1 MNEILFF
8 ASLIAVFAAVV
19 MVAKVLGKEGI
30 FAWIAVATILANI
43 LVPKQ
48 ITLFGLNV
56 TMGNI
61 MFAST
66 YLCTDVL
73 SEIYSMKESKKAVHI
88 GLLCAL
94 LYVAVSQITILFS
107 PSELDIISGSMENLF
122 AMSARVTLASVTMF
136 YFANLADVYL
146 FEALRKKYP
155 NALWLRNNVSTIVCN
170 CSENF
175 LFTIAAL
182 IGVYSMSDCIS
193 IAIATCVI
201 EMLIAVC
208 DTPFLY
214 WARKIC
220 RR

>member
-8 ASLIAVFAAVV
+8 VSLIAAFTAVV
-19 MVAKVLGKEGI
+19 MAVKVFGKEGL

-66 YLCTDVL
+66 YLCTDIL
-73 SEIYSMKESKKAVHI
+73 SELYGIKESKKAVHI

-94 LYVAVSQITILFS
+94 LYVAVSQVAIWFS
-107 PSELDIISGSMENLF
+107 PNELDVISGSMENLF

-136 YFANLADVYL
+136 YLANLADVHL
-146 FEALRKKYP
+146 FEALRKRYP
-155 NALWLRNNVSTIVCN
+155 NVLWLRNNVSTIVCN

-182 IGVYSMSDCIS
+182 IGVYSMGDCIS
-193 IAIATCVI
+193 IAAATCVI
-201 EMLIAVC
+201 EMLIALC